1 MKKNLRLV
9 FGVAVSVVFLYLA
22 VRGLDLKEVVH
33 WLAEADYYWLFPAI
47 AIYFVGVWGRTWRWH
62 YMLRPIKVIP
72 LIRLFPITCIGY
84 MGNNV
89 FPARAGEV
97 LRAYVLKRSEDVS
110 MSSSLAMIVVERV
123 FDGLVMLLFVFIA
136 LPFAPVPS
144 SLRALVIAASGLFLA
159 ALLVFITL
167 ASKPGLA
174 EKIYERTIRRFLS
187 ETMQEKV
194 DGFIYRFMEGLYFF
208 RNGSDVIMVFV
219 TSVFIWLAETFKYWF
234 IMQAFVHMDA
244 GFPVPFF
251 VLMLM
256 NGIVNLATTLPSA
269 PGYIGTFDAPGV
281 AVLEAYGVRGS
292 VAFGYTI
299 VLHAALWVP
308 ITLLGVYF
316 FRRARIGWNEVDT
329 ARVQGA
335 QSTSSG

>member
-1 MKKNLRLV
+1 MVFMKKHFRLLI
-9 FGVAVSVVFLYLA
+9 GVAISVVFLYLA
-22 VRGLDLKEVVH
+22 VRGLDPKEVLH
-33 WLAEADYYWLFPAI
+33 WLGQADYYWLIPAI
-47 AIYFVGVWGRTWRWH
+47 AVYFVGVWGRTWRWH
-62 YMLRPIKVIP
+62 YMLRPIKDIP
-72 LIRLFPITCIGY
+72 SIRLFPITCIGY

-89 FPARAGEV
+89 FPFRAGEV

-144 SLRALVIAASGLFLA
+144 SLRVLVIAASALFLS
-159 ALLVFITL
+159 ALIVFIFL

-174 EKIYERTIRRFLS
+174 EKIYERTIRKFLP
-187 ETMQEKV
+187 ENAQVKL

-208 RNGSDVIMVFV
+208 RNGRDVVMVFL
-219 TSVFIWLAETFKYWF
+219 TSVYIWLMETAKYWF
-234 IMQAFVHMDA
+234 VMQAFIHMDA

-281 AVLEAYGVRGS
+281 AVLTAYGVKSS

-299 VLHAALWVP
+299 VLHAALWLP
-308 ITLLGVYF
+308 ITLLGVYY
-316 FRRARIGWNEVDT
+316 FRRAQVSWPDVES
-329 ARVQGA
+329 AQVQGA
-335 QSTSSG
+335 QA

>member
-1 MKKNLRLV
+1 
-9 FGVAVSVVFLYLA
+9 
-22 VRGLDLKEVVH
+22 
-33 WLAEADYYWLFPAI
+33 
-47 AIYFVGVWGRTWRWH
+47 
-62 YMLRPIKVIP
+62 
-72 LIRLFPITCIGY
+72 
-84 MGNNV
+84 
-89 FPARAGEV
+89 
-97 LRAYVLKRSEDVS
+97 

-144 SLRALVIAASGLFLA
+144 SLRVLVIAASALFLS
-159 ALLVFITL
+159 ALIVFIFL

-174 EKIYERTIRRFLS
+174 KKIYERTIRKFLP
-187 ETMQEKV
+187 ENAQVKL

-208 RNGSDVIMVFV
+208 RNGRDVVMVFL
-219 TSVFIWLAETFKYWF
+219 TSVYIWLMETAKYWF
-234 IMQAFVHMDA
+234 VMQAFIHMDA

-281 AVLEAYGVRGS
+281 AVLTAYGVKSS

-299 VLHAALWVP
+299 VLHAALWLP
-308 ITLLGVYF
+308 ITLLGVYY
-316 FRRARIGWNEVDT
+316 FRRAQVSWPDVES
-329 ARVQGA
+329 AQVQGA
-335 QSTSSG
+335 QA